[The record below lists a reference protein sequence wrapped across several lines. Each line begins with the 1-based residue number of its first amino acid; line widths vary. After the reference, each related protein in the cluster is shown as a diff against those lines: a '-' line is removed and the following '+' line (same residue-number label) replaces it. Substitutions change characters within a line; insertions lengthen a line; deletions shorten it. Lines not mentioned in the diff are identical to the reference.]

1 MSPHEKSDVRI
12 AILADALAE
21 ADIDPQTR
29 DCLADDLSVAE
40 RINGSTDPTQQVL
53 KQILISGVRRG
64 LLEDKRVACIVEKFH
79 EERCP
84 ARKQA
89 SDKEAETSQRDSLTV
104 RWLGVSATGRAAV
117 VAAVVFVAMAA
128 LAAWAQWQNGQTREL
143 AKRAAEAANRVAQ
156 EMQEVRK

>member
-1 MSPHEKSDVRI
+1 MSPHEKTDVRV

-29 DCLADDLSVAE
+29 DCLADDLAVAE

-64 LLEDKRVACIVEKFH
+64 LLEDKRVATIVEKFH

-84 ARKQA
+84 MIRKQQ
-89 SDKEAETSQRDSLTV
+89 AEGETTQRDSLTV

-128 LAAWAQWQNGQTREL
+128 LAAWAQWQNGKTREL
-143 AKRAAEAANRVAQ
+143 AKRAADAANRVAQ